1 MPIKQVYILTLSA
14 VGWVLL
20 TQAGFAQN
28 APISNQPRPAAAPFG
43 AQLGSTQ
50 APGLRTSPVSLSF
63 SSPNAVL
70 LAEVWD
76 LIPDSSSSPRS
87 TPTPTPTPTPTCL
100 DKVKASVAIEK
111 VLTPEQAKLAKVWT
125 AQGKSPKQIIADLK
139 LTREQK
145 KALRNISRQQ
155 CKTPTP

>member
-28 APISNQPRPAAAPFG
+28 APISNQPRPAAAPFA

-50 APGLRTSPVSLSF
+50 APGLRTSPAPLSF

-87 TPTPTPTPTPTCL
+87 TPTPTPTCL
-100 DKVKASVAIEK
+100 DKVKASAAIEK

-145 KALRNISRQQ
+145 KAFRNISRQQ